1 MSDYHT
7 PVMLDE
13 SISALVTNP
22 SGTYADATFGGGGH
36 TAELLSRLNE
46 DGHVIAFDRDSDAID
61 NRIDDPRLTLVR
73 ADFRFIHNFV
83 LDLAHKTGDKAL
95 GAKLFGG
102 LDGILADLGVSS
114 HQFDTAERG
123 FSFRYDAP
131 LDMRMNREGGKTAAD
146 VVNEYSQEDL
156 ESLLRI
162 YGEVDNAR
170 KVAQLIVSARD
181 KRGISTTGELDEAI
195 RPALPKF
202 AEHKFLAKVY
212 QALRIEVNHEMR
224 SLEKFLEGAADTL
237 RPGGRLVVITYH
249 SLEDRMVKNF
259 IKTGRADGKE
269 EKDVFGNIHAPLKA
283 VNRKP
288 ILPQESEIASNTRA
302 RSAKLRIAEKQKRK
316 EGTRHDGTEKMEV
329 LRHPAVVQERGS
341 GHDKG
346 GVFAEVARQ
355 PLLHPHHLHVLL
367 VLGQHLAES
376 QDREDAHK
384 GRGEQEGAGGRGDL
398 PRSEDR

>member
-1 MSDYHT
+1 MSEYHT

-22 SGTYADATFGGGGH
+22 SGTYADVTFGGGGH
-36 TAELLSRLNE
+36 TAELLSRLNK
-46 DGHVIAFDRDSDAID
+46 DGHVIAFDRDSDAIS
-61 NRIDDPRLTLVR
+61 NGIDDPRLTMVR

-83 LDLAHKTGDKAL
+83 LNEARETTDETLRG
-95 GAKLFGG
+95 KLTNG

-131 LDMRMNREGGKTAAD
+131 LDMRMNREGGKTASD

-156 ESLLRI
+156 ERILRI

-181 KRGISTTGELDEAI
+181 KGGIGTTGELDEGIKA
-195 RPALPKF
+195 ALPKF
-202 AEHKFLAKVY
+202 AEHKYLAKVY

-224 SLEKFLEGAADTL
+224 SLEKFLEGAVDTL

-259 IKTGRADGKE
+259 IKAGRSDGKE

-288 ILPQESEIASNTRA
+288 ILPRESEIASNTRA
-302 RSAKLRIAEKQKRK
+302 RSAKLRIAEKINDG
-316 EGTRHDGTEKMEV
+316 GT
-329 LRHPAVVQERGS
+329 
-341 GHDKG
+341 
-346 GVFAEVARQ
+346 
-355 PLLHPHHLHVLL
+355 
-367 VLGQHLAES
+367 
-376 QDREDAHK
+376 
-384 GRGEQEGAGGRGDL
+384 GA
-398 PRSEDR
+398 

>member
-1 MSDYHT
+1 MSEYHT

-22 SGTYADATFGGGGH
+22 SGTYADVTFGGGGH

-46 DGHVIAFDRDSDAID
+46 DGHVIAFDRDSDAIK
-61 NRIDDPRLTLVR
+61 NKIDDPRLTMVR

-83 LDLAHKTGDKAL
+83 LNEAHETTDEAL
-95 GAKLFGG
+95 REKLTNG

-131 LDMRMNREGGKTAAD
+131 LDMRMNRDGGKTAAD

-156 ESLLRI
+156 ERILRI

-181 KRGISTTGELDEAI
+181 KGSIGTTGELDEAI
-195 RPALPKF
+195 KTALPKF
-202 AEHKFLAKVY
+202 AEHKYLAKVY

-224 SLEKFLEGAADTL
+224 SLEKFLEGAADSL

-259 IKTGRADGKE
+259 IKAGKADGKE
-269 EKDVFGNIHAPLKA
+269 EKDIFGNIHAPLKA

-288 ILPQESEIASNTRA
+288 ILPCEDEIASNTRA
-302 RSAKLRIAEKQKRK
+302 RSAKLRIAEKIEGGKR
-316 EGTRHDGTEKMEV
+316 
-329 LRHPAVVQERGS
+329 
-341 GHDKG
+341 
-346 GVFAEVARQ
+346 
-355 PLLHPHHLHVLL
+355 
-367 VLGQHLAES
+367 
-376 QDREDAHK
+376 
-384 GRGEQEGAGGRGDL
+384 
-398 PRSEDR
+398 

>member
-95 GAKLFGG
+95 GAKLPGG

-123 FSFRYDAP
+123 FSFRYDTP

-156 ESLLRI
+156 ERLLRI

-224 SLEKFLEGAADTL
+224 SLDKFLEGAADTL

-288 ILPQESEIASNTRA
+288 ILPRESEIASNTRA
-302 RSAKLRIAEKQKRK
+302 RSAKLRIAEK
-316 EGTRHDGTEKMEV
+316 TEE
-329 LRHPAVVQERGS
+329 
-341 GHDKG
+341 KG
-346 GVFAEVARQ
+346 GNKA
-355 PLLHPHHLHVLL
+355 
-367 VLGQHLAES
+367 
-376 QDREDAHK
+376 
-384 GRGEQEGAGGRGDL
+384 
-398 PRSEDR
+398 

>member
-95 GAKLFGG
+95 GAKLSGG

-156 ESLLRI
+156 ERLLRI

-259 IKTGRADGKE
+259 IKTGRADGKD

-302 RSAKLRIAEKQKRK
+302 RSAKLRIAEK
-316 EGTRHDGTEKMEV
+316 TEE
-329 LRHPAVVQERGS
+329 
-341 GHDKG
+341 KG
-346 GVFAEVARQ
+346 GNKA
-355 PLLHPHHLHVLL
+355 
-367 VLGQHLAES
+367 
-376 QDREDAHK
+376 
-384 GRGEQEGAGGRGDL
+384 
-398 PRSEDR
+398 